1 MNKKKDIL
9 EKGAILQRD
18 GETYAIV
25 PDMKGGLCT
34 PTNLRNIAD
43 VAEKYNAAAL
53 KITGAARIA
62 IVGIQED
69 DIDSVWKDL
78 DMDMASPIGLCVRSV
93 KMCPGTDFCRL
104 GLQNSIKIGMKL
116 DELYSG
122 KALPNKFKMGVSG
135 CKNSCAE
142 SYLRDLGLIGSKKGW
157 KVVIG
162 GNAGGK
168 PRIADIIAEELSDDE
183 VLSLTDKIIKWYE
196 KQPKRMRLSK
206 LIATE
211 GIEAVKKNI
220 L

>member
-1 MNKKKDIL
+1 
-9 EKGAILQRD
+9 
-18 GETYAIV
+18 
-25 PDMKGGLCT
+25 
-34 PTNLRNIAD
+34 
-43 VAEKYNAAAL
+43 
-53 KITGAARIA
+53 
-62 IVGIQED
+62 
-69 DIDSVWKDL
+69 
-78 DMDMASPIGLCVRSV
+78 
-93 KMCPGTDFCRL
+93 
-104 GLQNSIKIGMKL
+104 MKL